1 MKLLIKILLFC
12 VICLMVFG
20 AMMVLSASGT
30 YSAIKFNSIYV
41 LFKSHLWKVIV
52 AIGALIIASIIPYDN
67 YKQFS
72 KYMLLGVLVL
82 LIATLFAPE
91 VKGASRWLDF
101 GIFKFQPSELA
112 KIVLII
118 HLAFMIERK
127 GEGIQNLKN
136 GFAYPMIWVFLIA
149 GLILIQPNVSTS
161 IIIVTISLM
170 LLYIGGA
177 NLKHIA
183 GVVGAGGTF
192 AVLGIL
198 MFPHSRSRVFTFID
212 SLIKGTDVNLQVK
225 QAKIALGSGGFLGV
239 GLGHSRQSD
248 LFLPEP
254 FGDFIFSILG
264 EETGFIGTFL
274 VLLTYMIVFTIG
286 LIIAFKANDQFGKLL
301 AFGISFNIAIA
312 AFINTAVV
320 TGIFPTTGITLPFIS
335 FGGTSIIIFAVSV
348 GILTNIGLQ
357 VIRTRELKIKQV

>member
-1 MKLLIKILLFC
+1 MI
-12 VICLMVFG
+12 FG

-30 YSAIKFNSIYV
+30 YSAIKFNSIYF

-52 AIGALIIASIIPYDN
+52 AIGVLIITSIVPYDN

-72 KYMLLGVLVL
+72 KYMLLGVLLL
-82 LIATLFAPE
+82 LIITLFAPE
-91 VKGASRWLDF
+91 IKGASRWIDF

-127 GEGIQNLKN
+127 GEDIQNLKN

-149 GLILIQPNVSTS
+149 GLILVQPNVSTS
-161 IIIVTISLM
+161 MIIVAISLM
-170 LLYIGGA
+170 LLYVGGA
-177 NLKHIA
+177 NLKHIL
-183 GVVGAGGTF
+183 GVVGSAGAF
-192 AVLGIL
+192 AVIGIM
-198 MFPHSRSRVFTFID
+198 MFSHSRSRVFSFIE
-212 SLIKGTDVNLQVK
+212 SLINGTDVNLQVK

-264 EETGFIGTFL
+264 EETGFIGTLL
-274 VLLTYMIVFTIG
+274 VLLTYLAIFTIG
-286 LIIAFKANDQFGKLL
+286 LIIALKANDKFGRLL

-312 AFINTAVV
+312 AFINAAVV

-357 VIRTRELKIKQV
+357 IIRNKELKLAQV